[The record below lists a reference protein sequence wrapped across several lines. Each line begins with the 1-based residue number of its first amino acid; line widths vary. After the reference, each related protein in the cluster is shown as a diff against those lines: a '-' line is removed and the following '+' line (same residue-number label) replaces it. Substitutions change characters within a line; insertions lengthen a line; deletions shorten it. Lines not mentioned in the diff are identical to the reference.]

1 MYIAIAQTNPKVG
14 AVKDNADHALALLE
28 ELAASAYPPDLVIFP
43 AYALTGN
50 PVDGLRFSTAFA
62 AELIEG
68 AAHFIHHNQLQL
80 LIGAMIPRPQPET
93 FSFINEPEVLY
104 CKDGGSASLGFVD
117 LNNEWDPEDY
127 ASSVTTVIDGH
138 KLTVLLDEF
147 PDRDEDFT
155 ESELVIMMMAK
166 EYNGN
171 NDMFTS
177 SAQLGYLRGFAREN
191 KTWVVVANLCGAQD
205 DVVFDGASVVIR
217 PDGRVAANA
226 EPFVDGLLSFNINFD
241 DPLAPVGLHNHRGHA
256 WPFEPGGA
264 AGAAGGASAAAATS
278 ATSVTSAAGAAGA
291 VGDVEADGAD
301 GEPDEDGSRGAGVP
315 GADGEP
321 DEDGSR
327 GAGGEDK
334 DDAGQ
339 HSKGQHSQSH
349 GGGQHSQD
357 KGNKH
362 SRGKHS
368 EHNQNDKDSDD
379 DGPGLT
385 PFQDEVIVKPLLPYE
400 ADWKAIV
407 ISIRDY
413 MHKNGFSDA
422 LLGLSGGID
431 SAVTATLAVDALGAE
446 HVHGLLMPGP
456 HSSKGSI
463 KDAEELAANL
473 GIQTLTIA
481 IDKPL
486 QAFTSLYDKLPDI
499 GPAPGAELARQ
510 NIQARI
516 RTIHLMHLSN
526 SQGWLLLNTG
536 NKSEAAMGYST
547 LYGDTAGALAPLG
560 NVYKS
565 DVYGLARWR
574 NERKAVIPQSSID
587 KQPSAELYDGQLD
600 SDALP
605 PYPLLDNVLRLHIE
619 EGMGVDQIL
628 EYLSRTPE
636 SGEIDAELVE
646 NILDKVR
653 AAEYKRRQEPLAPS
667 LGYVDIGNDRGWPI
681 TNGFVDKHRM
691 TSPDISQEEFLEMI
705 GSWDRPQDW
714 GYLAN

>member
-14 AVKDNADHALALLE
+14 AVKENADHALAVLE

-62 AELIEG
+62 AELIDG
-68 AAHFIHHNQLQL
+68 AAHFIRQNQLQL
-80 LIGAMIPRPQPET
+80 LIGTMIPRPMPET
-93 FSFINEPEVLY
+93 FSFVNEPEVLY

-127 ASSVTTVIDGH
+127 ASSVTTVIEGH

-147 PDRDEDFT
+147 PDRDEDFS
-155 ESELVIMMMAK
+155 ESELVIMMMSK

-177 SAQLGYLRGFAREN
+177 SMQLGYLRGFAREN
-191 KTWVVVANLCGAQD
+191 KAWVVVANLCGAQD
-205 DVVFDGASVVIR
+205 DVVFDGASVVVR

-226 EPFVDGLLSFNINFD
+226 EPFLDGLLSFNINFD

-256 WPFEPGGA
+256 WPFEGVGAAAGGVGSAVAGAAADAA
-264 AGAAGGASAAAATS
+264 AGAAASAASMATSLTASAAAGA
-278 ATSVTSAAGAAGA
+278 AAGAAEDLDASGGFGTA
-291 VGDVEADGAD
+291 DRADGD
-301 GEPDEDGSRGAGVP
+301 GGPGSP
-315 GADGEP
+315 G
-321 DEDGSR
+321 
-327 GAGGEDK
+327 
-334 DDAGQ
+334 
-339 HSKGQHSQSH
+339 KG
-349 GGGQHSQD
+349 
-357 KGNKH
+357 GNKH

-368 EHNQNDKDSDD
+368 DANRSSDD
-379 DGPGLT
+379 DRPGLT
-385 PFQDEVIVKPLLPYE
+385 PLQDEVIVKPLLPYE
-400 ADWKAIV
+400 ADWKAITV
-407 ISIRDY
+407 CIRDY
-413 MHKNGFSDA
+413 LHKNGFSDV

-456 HSSKGSI
+456 HSSEGSI

-486 QAFTSLYDKLPDI
+486 QAFTSLYDALPDAAS
-499 GPAPGAELARQ
+499 APGAELAQQ

-565 DVYGLARWR
+565 DVYGLAHWR

-587 KQPSAELYDGQLD
+587 KQPSAELYEGQLD

-636 SGEIDAELVE
+636 SGKIDAGLVE
-646 NILDKVR
+646 DILDKVR

-667 LGYVDIGNDRGWPI
+667 LGYIDIGNDRGWPI

-691 TSPDISQEEFLEMI
+691 ASPDISQEEFLEMI
-705 GSWDRPQDW
+705 GSWDRPQGW